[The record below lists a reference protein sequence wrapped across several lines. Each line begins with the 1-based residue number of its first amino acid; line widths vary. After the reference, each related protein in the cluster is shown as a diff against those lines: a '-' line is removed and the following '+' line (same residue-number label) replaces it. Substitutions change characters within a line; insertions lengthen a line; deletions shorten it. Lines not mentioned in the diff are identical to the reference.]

1 MKLSLVSIEKA
12 GYVRIATEGDITSAD
27 LLDLREKNPL
37 EGVLGASWA
46 SNNILLNLSKSA
58 FIDSS
63 AIGWLLES
71 HRKLQQSGG
80 KLVPHSAQPRVGELF
95 DLLKLRRVLNL
106 KDDEKSAQDFLI
118 GAGTN
123 QGGTSGGGANQG
135 AGA

>member
-12 GYVRIATEGDITSAD
+12 GYVKLATEGDITSTD
-27 LLDLREKNPL
+27 FLESKDKNPL

-46 SNNILLNLSKSA
+46 SNNILLDMSHTA

-71 HRKLQQSGG
+71 CRKLQQNGG
-80 KLVPHSAQPRVGELF
+80 KMVPHSAQPRVVELF

-106 KDDEKSAQDFLI
+106 KDDEKSAQDLI
-118 GAGTN
+118 VQSSGA
-123 QGGTSGGGANQG
+123 
-135 AGA
+135 

>member
-12 GYVRIATEGDITSAD
+12 GYVKLSTEGDITSGD
-27 LLDLREKNPL
+27 FLESREKNPL
-37 EGVLGASWA
+37 EAVLGTSWA

-63 AIGWLLES
+63 AIGWLLETN
-71 HRKLQQSGG
+71 RKMQQSGG

-106 KDDEKSAQDFLI
+106 IDDEKAAQEFI
-118 GAGTN
+118 TG
-123 QGGTSGGGANQG
+123 SGGAST
-135 AGA
+135 